1 MLVVGEG
8 QRHRALHRQARARG
22 ILDRAQHIGHQAITP
37 LHPGADMR
45 QDLVAEIPGH
55 QAVHALEREV
65 RGEHTHGQPAQVQL
79 GRHARQIARGRTD
92 AVHLHGHAAGA
103 DRQGGAQR
111 VAQAV
116 PAVFSLRA
124 RLPGQALRR
133 GEQIGTGHHALGRHL
148 QAGHGI
154 EHTRAAPAG
163 DTCCAAPRRSRR
175 CAHSR
180 RREWRSARRRRARRA
195 RPRSAG
201 DDVRPRGYRCRGRSG
216 PAGRKAGRTSRE
228 YRRTPAPSRRP
239 STAASPGLPVPRTTG
254 CS

>member
-1 MLVVGEG
+1 
-8 QRHRALHRQARARG
+8 
-22 ILDRAQHIGHQAITP
+22 
-37 LHPGADMR
+37 MR

-116 PAVFSLRA
+116 PAFSA
-124 RLPGQALRR
+124 CGPVCQGRR
-133 GEQIGTGHHALGRHL
+133 CAAGNRSELGTTPSAAPSG
-148 QAGHGI
+148 GHGI
-154 EHTRAAPAG
+154 EQRAPHQQGIHAAQRRAG
-163 DTCCAAPRRSRR
+163 SRR

-216 PAGRKAGRTSRE
+216 PAGRKAGRTSRNTVE
-228 YRRTPAPSRRP
+228 HLRRAVVL
-239 STAASPGLPVPRTTG
+239 STAASPGLPVPRTAG